1 MGERYVAFVRLCWSS
16 ESADAWRRRTFF
28 LNITRKR
35 AELSPAPALCG
46 TYLPVRSKE
55 RFGSRRTPCSRT
67 FRKKKRTLV
76 IVVETVTTS
85 ASYRVGFLNTS
96 SQVQ

>member
-1 MGERYVAFVRLCWSS
+1 MGERYVAFLRLCWSS

-55 RFGSRRTPCSRT
+55 RFGSRRTPCPRT
-67 FRKKKRTLV
+67 FRKKNERSLSLSSKPLLHRLPT
-76 IVVETVTTS
+76 
-85 ASYRVGFLNTS
+85 ASDS
-96 SQVQ
+96 

>member
-1 MGERYVAFVRLCWSS
+1 MGE
-16 ESADAWRRRTFF
+16 RTFF

-67 FRKKKRTLV
+67 FRKKKTNARHCRRNRYY
-76 IVVETVTTS
+76 I
-85 ASYRVGFLNTS
+85 GFLPRRIPEHIIASPIDALWNYNRANKS
-96 SQVQ
+96 RGGGC

>member
-67 FRKKKRTLV
+67 FRKKKNERSSLSSKPLLHRLPT
-76 IVVETVTTS
+76 
-85 ASYRVGFLNTS
+85 ASDS
-96 SQVQ
+96 